1 MRKGSLLGIL
11 GAVVISLGTVISA
24 LFYQGRSGEKYSLL
38 NHFVSE
44 LGEYPW
50 SAAAWVFNTSLVLG
64 GLLVLVFMLTLWLV
78 FDNWFGRLIVIVGV
92 ITSVSGS
99 LVGLYPMSNLEPH
112 IDAALTFFYTGL
124 LMTILFSA
132 YVFTRQNEKFPKWLA
147 IPGLISFVSFFAF
160 LFLTDPIFPDGA
172 PVEEIFLVLENR
184 PAILETAIFEWAVI
198 ISTLIWIFVLSVF
211 VHKNSP
217 SLLNER

>member
-1 MRKGSLLGIL
+1 MKKGSLLGIL

-50 SAAAWVFNTSLVLG
+50 SAAAWVFNASLVLG

-184 PAILETAIFEWAVI
+184 PAVLETAIFEWAVI

>member
-1 MRKGSLLGIL
+1 MKKGSLLGIL

-184 PAILETAIFEWAVI
+184 PAVLETAIFEWAVI

>member
-184 PAILETAIFEWAVI
+184 PAVLETAIFEWAVI

>member
-1 MRKGSLLGIL
+1 MKKGSLLGIL

-50 SAAAWVFNTSLVLG
+50 SAAAWVFNASLVLG
-64 GLLVLVFMLTLWLV
+64 GIMVLGFMLTLWLA

-92 ITSVSGS
+92 ITSISGS

-160 LFLTDPIFPDGA
+160 LFLADPIFPDGA

-184 PAILETAIFEWAVI
+184 PAVLETAIFEWAVI

-217 SLLNER
+217 RLLNER